1 MGWGHRLK
9 LLDAFLAHVAS
20 LSGVWAATALQG
32 AEHWL
37 VQHPPE
43 SSLHLAPSIW
53 VDHADSLS

>member
-53 VDHADSLS
+53 VDHVDSLS